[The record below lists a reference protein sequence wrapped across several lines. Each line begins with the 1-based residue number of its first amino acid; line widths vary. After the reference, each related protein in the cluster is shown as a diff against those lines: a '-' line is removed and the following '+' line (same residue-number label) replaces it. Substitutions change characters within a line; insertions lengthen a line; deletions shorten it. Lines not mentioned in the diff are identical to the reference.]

1 MQARAER
8 STIPI
13 DWGLVVRPP
22 RWLSHRAYIT
32 AVSQLYHGEIA
43 TIRMCCDLR
52 ADSSDPVEREFLQ
65 AQISDETRHIALYRR
80 YLDRLG
86 AVGEAEPALAA
97 ALAGRFVWQG
107 SPLGTI
113 IAVHLLLEGEGL
125 RVQREFGRWFPC
137 DLLRQ
142 INASIS
148 PDEARH
154 IAFGRRALVAQ
165 IGTLCE
171 EERVA
176 IYQWLE
182 GLWCECAQSAS
193 ADIPSFIR
201 LAMGRRW
208 INERWARHRRILVRL
223 GLVSDAEARAAV

>member
-1 MQARAER
+1 
-8 STIPI
+8 
-13 DWGLVVRPP
+13 
-22 RWLSHRAYIT
+22 
-32 AVSQLYHGEIA
+32 
-43 TIRMCCDLR
+43 MCRDLR
-52 ADSSDPVEREFLQ
+52 AGSSDPVEREFLQ
-65 AQISDETRHIALYRR
+65 GQISDETRHIALYRR

-86 AVGEAEPALAA
+86 AVGEAEPALAD

-137 DLLRQ
+137 DLLCQ

-154 IAFGRRALVAQ
+154 IAFGRRALVAR
-165 IGTLCE
+165 IGMLDE

-176 IYQWLE
+176 IYHWLE
-182 GLWCECAQSAS
+182 GLWRECARSVS
-193 ADIPSFIR
+193 DDIPGVIR
-201 LAMGRRW
+201 LALGKRW
-208 INERWARHRRILVRL
+208 MNERWARHRRILIRL
-223 GLVSDAEARAAV
+223 GLVSAAEAGMAA